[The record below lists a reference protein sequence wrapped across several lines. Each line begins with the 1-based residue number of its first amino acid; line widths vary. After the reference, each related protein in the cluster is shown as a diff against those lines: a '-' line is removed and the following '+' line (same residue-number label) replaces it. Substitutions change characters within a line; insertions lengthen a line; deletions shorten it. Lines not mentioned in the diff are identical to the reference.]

1 MGGNNNKSR
10 SFIMVAALV
19 ALAILLGAWFFLINP
34 VLTGASD
41 ANASAAQQE
50 QTNADTQVQVNK
62 LREQFGHID
71 EYQAELEAL
80 QVQIPTSPL
89 YPELQQM
96 FSDVAAKYGVV
107 ITTLEFGI
115 AEPLAVAA
123 PVDEGTS
130 TDEATPAPSPTPEPS
145 ASAEPGDG
153 TTGGGAVA
161 TQGLY
166 AIPVSVTVLGAYD
179 NVMSALKELQT
190 GTGRLV
196 LVTDVTLTR
205 ELDKVAGIS
214 NGIPGVD
221 TTGVYEGSV
230 FVLTSST
237 PTEAN
242 PNPDG
247 TSPSPSP
254 SPAP

>member
-1 MGGNNNKSR
+1 
-10 SFIMVAALV
+10 MVPLDS
-19 ALAILLGAWFFLINP
+19 LRCS
-34 VLTGASD
+34 TGASD

-71 EYQAELEAL
+71 EYQAQLEAL
-80 QVQIPTSPL
+80 QVQIPTAPL

-107 ITTLEFGI
+107 ITTLQFGI
-115 AEPLAVAA
+115 AAPMAVAA
-123 PVDEGTS
+123 PVDEGTT
-130 TDEATPAPSPTPEPS
+130 TDEATPAPSPTPDPS
-145 ASAEPGDG
+145 ASAAPGDG
-153 TTGGGAVA
+153 TTGGGAAA

-166 AIPVSVTVLGAYD
+166 GIPVSVTILGAYD

-205 ELDKVAGIS
+205 GLDAAAGTRAVEL
-214 NGIPGVD
+214 
-221 TTGVYEGSV
+221 
-230 FVLTSST
+230 LT
-237 PTEAN
+237 PTPRACTPALCSSSRVPHPPKPIQTLTERV
-242 PNPDG
+242 PLRRHHRLRSSLRQPRRFR
-247 TSPSPSP
+247 PSRLI
-254 SPAP
+254 